1 MEKALFA
8 ATEANVTVQG
18 LLKKRAAGVSKTVPI
33 KQIYVLSHIHP
44 PSLYHHH
51 HHHHRHRRLA
61 NGRGMCNMN
70 FVF

>member
-1 MEKALFA
+1 MEKALSA

-44 PSLYHHH
+44 PSSYHHH
-51 HHHHRHRRLA
+51 HHHHRRPA